1 MNVAKPSEIR
11 RAASSES
18 VSPGAG
24 SKTIRR
30 GASNESMV
38 TVDDR
43 TDDEFDA
50 FLKEVGGTVHVQ
62 ADGGADDEFD
72 AFMKEVG
79 STVQV
84 ICVDDDSDACM
95 DEEAAVGN
103 LDDEFD
109 AFMNEVG
116 GILRDDEFD
125 AFMNEV

>member
-1 MNVAKPSEIR
+1 
-11 RAASSES
+11 
-18 VSPGAG
+18 
-24 SKTIRR
+24 
-30 GASNESMV
+30 MV

-125 AFMNEV
+125 AFMNEVGGILRALCFRSSRHQSKQSRNNRETID